1 MTRRRLPRRLLTIL
15 RYATSLTL
23 LALLFVFVDL
33 DTVLEL
39 LPGVD
44 VRLLLLV
51 VILELF
57 DRVLHGWRWVLLLRV
72 KLNDIPVRV
81 LFQVHFI
88 SNFLAHFLPF
98 NVGND
103 VTRVISIAKYSG
115 TTVEPVSS
123 VILDRV
129 IGFAA
134 LLLPVAL
141 IVVAGVIWQLPII
154 GPAETWTLTA
164 ALAILALSAFFFWK
178 GGLLD
183 QLLALAKNRIR
194 ARWLLQIVEVYDACV
209 SYRMYRRSL
218 VAVFCILQISV
229 VIGILTTYLTAVAL
243 GIDVPIIYFVIFV
256 PLISFLGSLPISANG
271 IGIAEGGFV
280 FFFSQVGVSPAE
292 ALALALVMRIVM
304 IVVTLPGAVWLAVEG
319 WPVRPESPL
328 LPDEPVT
335 PAHRP
340 EQPAS

>member
-1 MTRRRLPRRLLTIL
+1 MTRRRAPQRLLTIL

-44 VRLLLLV
+44 VTLLLLV
-51 VILELF
+51 VMLQLL

-72 KLNDIPVRV
+72 KLNDLPVRM

-103 VTRVISIAKYSG
+103 LTRVISVAKYSG
-115 TTVEPVSS
+115 NTVEPVSS

-134 LLLPVAL
+134 LLFPVAL
-141 IVVAGVIWQLPII
+141 ILVAGAIWQLPII
-154 GPAETWTLTA
+154 DPAVTWTLTG
-164 ALAILALSAFFFWK
+164 ALAVLALSAFLFWK
-178 GGLLD
+178 GGLFD
-183 QLLALAKNRIR
+183 RLLGLAKKRTR
-194 ARWLLQIVEVYDACV
+194 TQWLHQIVEVYDACV
-209 SYRMYRRSL
+209 SYRMYRRAL
-218 VAVFCILQISV
+218 VAVFLILQITV
-229 VIGILTTYLTAVAL
+229 VMGILTTYLTAVAL
-243 GIDVPIIYFVIFV
+243 GLDVPIIYCVLFV

-271 IGIAEGGFV
+271 IGVAEGGFV

-292 ALALALVMRIVM
+292 ALTLALVMRVVM
-304 IVVTLPGAVWLAVEG
+304 IIATLPGAVWLAVEG
-319 WPVRPESPL
+319 WPVRPESTS
-328 LPDEPVT
+328 LPTSP
-335 PAHRP
+335 
-340 EQPAS
+340 